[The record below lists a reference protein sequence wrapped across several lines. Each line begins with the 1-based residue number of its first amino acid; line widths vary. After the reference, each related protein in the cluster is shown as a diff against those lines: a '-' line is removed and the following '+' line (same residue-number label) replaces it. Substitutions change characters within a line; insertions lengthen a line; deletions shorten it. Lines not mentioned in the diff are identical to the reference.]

1 MSCTLFYCKYNLP
14 LLWSSGDIKIKRKLQ
29 YIAFPDD
36 LGYDFKN
43 KRVQTFR
50 VNSIIA
56 KIASYQIS

>member
-1 MSCTLFYCKYNLP
+1 MSYTLFCCKHNLP
-14 LLWSSGDIKIKRKLQ
+14 LLWSSGDIEVKRKLQ
-29 YIAFPDD
+29 YIAFPDGLEYD
-36 LGYDFKN
+36 LKN